1 MEVIFI
7 GALSGAIVGLL
18 FTFFGYVIF
27 DFGLSFSAWW
37 EYRSDG
43 VLKTLIIAA
52 ILGAIISYLG
62 HGSSSVPMCRGG
74 LGWSNCP

>member
-1 MEVIFI
+1 M
-7 GALSGAIVGLL
+7 
-18 FTFFGYVIF
+18 IF

-62 HGSSSVPMCRGG
+62 GGSSSVPMCRGG